1 MLNIGFANH
10 SSQNVFIFDQFCK
23 PKIDLTEEKPNNYY
37 LKIVSTN
44 FGKSV
49 YKLIYSLD
57 FIDDLFLKFPYNKL
71 IIYFV
76 YPQILNKKSN
86 MDNKY

>member
-1 MLNIGFANH
+1 MLIIVHRKFFF
-10 SSQNVFIFDQFCK
+10 VQFCK
-23 PKIDLTEEKPNNYY
+23 PKVEVTTEEKPNNYC
-37 LKIVSTN
+37 LKIASTN

-57 FIDDLFLKFPYNKL
+57 IIDDLFLKFSYNKL

-86 MDNKY
+86 MDKKY